1 MVAGSFAN
9 GLLTDEFPISY
20 SLKYEEAL
28 LKLVNQ
34 SSLTIAMGEPFE
46 TLEVSPN
53 PMLFCMLSI
62 VFLSVP

>member
-9 GLLTDEFPISY
+9 GLLTDEFPITY

-34 SSLTIAMGEPFE
+34 SSLTIGMGEPFE
-46 TLEVSPN
+46 TLAVSPN
-53 PMLFCMLSI
+53 LMF
-62 VFLSVP
+62 FLYTRSSC